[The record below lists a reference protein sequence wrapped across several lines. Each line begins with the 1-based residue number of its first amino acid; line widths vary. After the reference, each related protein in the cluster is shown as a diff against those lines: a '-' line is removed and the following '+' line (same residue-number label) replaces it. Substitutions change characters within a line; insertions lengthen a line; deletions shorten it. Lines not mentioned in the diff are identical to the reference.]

1 MIRRTDERVV
11 LIGWNSDGITKV
23 VSATL
28 AVKTLAMENK
38 INETVCIRELIKE
51 IFGLPG
57 RDMEINVIAYNM
69 GILQA
74 AVRDKSMMNPIKLLV
89 KETNYAKL
97 ANLANTV
104 KMVTM

>member
-38 INETVCIRELIKE
+38 I
-51 IFGLPG
+51 
-57 RDMEINVIAYNM
+57 M
-69 GILQA
+69 
-74 AVRDKSMMNPIKLLV
+74 KLF
-89 KETNYAKL
+89 ASGS
-97 ANLANTV
+97 
-104 KMVTM
+104 